1 VNRERPHVLILP
13 EDAANRDIA
22 NGFALDVDHERALQ
36 VLPVQRGWTN
46 VRDALRQT
54 FVPELRRYRCA
65 HLVALIDFDSRPDR
79 CMLFTDELALPADIA
94 ERVFIAGALTEVE
107 DLRRSLVSRRLISP
121 NTLEGIGE
129 ALAEECRTG
138 GSLVW
143 GDELLT
149 HNAVE
154 VARMRTALRPILF
167 N

>member
-22 NGFALDVDHERALQ
+22 NGFYLDVDHQRALQ

-46 VRDALRQT
+46 VRDALQQT
-54 FVPELRRYRCA
+54 YVPELRRFRCA
-65 HLVALIDFDSRPDR
+65 HLVALIDFDSQPGRHT
-79 CMLFTDELALPADIA
+79 LFTDDLELPADIA

-107 DLRRSLVSRRLISP
+107 DLRRSLVHRHLISP
-121 NTLEGIGE
+121 NTLEHIGG
-129 ALAEECRTG
+129 ALAEECRNG

-143 GDELLT
+143 GDKLLA

>member
-22 NGFALDVDHERALQ
+22 NGFYLDVDHQRALQ

-46 VRDALRQT
+46 VRDALQQT
-54 FVPELRRYRCA
+54 YVPELRRFRCA
-65 HLVALIDFDSRPDR
+65 HLVALIDFDSQPGRHT
-79 CMLFTDELALPADIA
+79 LFTDDLELPADIA

-107 DLRRSLVSRRLISP
+107 DPRRSLVHRHLISP
-121 NTLEGIGE
+121 NTLEHIGG
-129 ALAEECRTG
+129 ALAEECRNG

-143 GDELLT
+143 GDKLLA

>member
-1 VNRERPHVLILP
+1 MNRQRPHVLILP
-13 EDAANRDIA
+13 EDTANRQIA
-22 NGFALDVDHERALQ
+22 NGFYLDVDHQQAMR
-36 VLPVQRGWTN
+36 VLPVQQGWPN
-46 VRDALRQT
+46 VRDALQQT
-54 FVPELRRYRCA
+54 FVPELRRFRCA

-79 CMLFTDELALPADIA
+79 RTLFTDELELPADIA

-107 DLRRSLVSRRLISP
+107 DLRRSLVNHHLIRP
-121 NTLEGIGE
+121 NTLEGIGG
-129 ALAEECRTG
+129 ALAEECRNG

-143 GDELLT
+143 GNELLA